1 MDLTLSDNKDLQ
13 MKVEH
18 KGHTI
23 IIKDT
28 EGDAATFLDKVTNQF
43 ASYKDS
49 NLILDITHDKSMDIK
64 AIKTFVDLA
73 KKFKKGKKSFVLVA
87 ENIDFNDVPA
97 SLHVVPT
104 LLEAH
109 DLIEMEE
116 IERDLGF

>member
-1 MDLTLSDNKDLQ
+1 

-18 KGHTI
+18 KTHTT

-28 EGDAATFLDKVTNQF
+28 EGNLSEFLQKVTNQYDAF
-43 ASYKDS
+43 KER
-49 NLILDITHDKSMDIK
+49 NLILDVSRDKSVDIK
-64 AIKTFVDLA
+64 GIKSFSDLS
-73 KKFKKGKKSFVLVA
+73 KKHKKIKKSFVIVA

-97 SLHVVPT
+97 SMLVVPT

-109 DLIEMEE
+109 DMIEMEE

>member
-1 MDLTLSDNKDLQ
+1 

-18 KGHTI
+18 KGHTT

-28 EGDAATFLDKVTNQF
+28 EGDSNIFLEKVTNQF
-43 ASYKDS
+43 ASFKEN
-49 NLILDITHDKSMDIK
+49 NLILDISHDKSVDLN
-64 AIKTFVDLA
+64 AIKSYVDLA
-73 KKFKKGKKSFVLVA
+73 KKFKKEKKSFVLVVEA
-87 ENIDFNDVPA
+87 IDFNKVPA

-104 LLEAH
+104 LIEAH

>member
-1 MDLTLSDNKDLQ
+1 

-28 EGDAATFLDKVTNQF
+28 EGNADAFLEKVTNQY
-43 ASYKDS
+43 ASFKDS
-49 NLILDITHDKSMDIK
+49 NLVLDISHDKSVDVK
-64 AIKTFVDLA
+64 AIKSFIDLS
-73 KKFKKGKKSFVLVA
+73 KKFKKAKKSFVIVA
-87 ENIDFNDVPA
+87 STVDYNDVPS

-109 DLIEMEE
+109 DMIEMEE